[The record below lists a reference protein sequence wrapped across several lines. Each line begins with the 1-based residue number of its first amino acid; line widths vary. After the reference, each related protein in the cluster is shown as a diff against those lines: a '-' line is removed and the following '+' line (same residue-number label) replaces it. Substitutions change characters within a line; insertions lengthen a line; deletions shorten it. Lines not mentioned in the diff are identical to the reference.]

1 MIKAKDL
8 IKQQKNKEEQKK
20 KTYDKIY
27 NIIEKKIC
35 IASNANCYHTWY
47 QVPEFLVGLP
57 VYSHKDCK
65 KYLQDKL
72 ITNGFQVDLF
82 DPNILFI
89 KWFPN

>member
-8 IKQQKNKEEQKK
+8 IKKQKDKEEQRK
-20 KTYDKIY
+20 KTFDKIY
-27 NIIEKKIC
+27 TIIEKKIC
-35 IASNANCYHTWY
+35 IASNANYYHIWY

-57 VYSHKDCK
+57 VYSHTDCK

-72 ITNGFQVDLF
+72 TTNGFQVDLF